1 MEPAKATC
9 GCGREMRVDAMVGP
23 LAFRCGCGA
32 RFNLHAPQLD
42 TKRDR
47 CVFVASMSRCR
58 AVRLPDVPVCQEHAA
73 MIAAAADGTIRQFN
87 QRQADLLDSPAE
99 PWSEV
104 IKRNLPPPAPGYSDR
119 VRADIHARKLPGS
132 VVYYVRIRPGVIKI
146 GVTINLDDRLKAMRM
161 SAPGDLLA
169 AEPGDRAVEKAR
181 HAKFA
186 DFRMDCRREDFAEAD
201 ELLAYIRAVRSRY
214 GDPRTLPAR
223 LLAQHGG
230 ETVISA

>member
-1 MEPAKATC
+1 
-9 GCGREMRVDAMVGP
+9 MRVDALVGP

-32 RFNLHAPQLD
+32 RFSLNAPQLD
-42 TKRDR
+42 TNRNR

-58 AVRLPDVPVCQEHAA
+58 ANRLPDVPVCEEHAA
-73 MIAAAADGTIRQFN
+73 LISAAADGSIRQFK
-87 QRQADLLDSPAE
+87 QRQMDMLENPRESWE
-99 PWSEV
+99 ETC
-104 IKRNLPPPAPGYSDR
+104 KRELPPPPPGYSDR
-119 VRADIHARKLPGS
+119 IKAELHAKKLPGS

-201 ELLAYIRAVRSRY
+201 ELLAYVSALRARY
-214 GDPRTLPAR
+214 GDPHTLPAR
-223 LLAQHGG
+223 LLAQG
-230 ETVISA
+230 AA

>member
-1 MEPAKATC
+1 MEPARATC
-9 GCGREMRVDAMVGP
+9 GCGREMRVDALVGP

-32 RFNLHAPQLD
+32 RFNLVAPQLD
-42 TKRDR
+42 SKQDR
-47 CVFVASMSRCR
+47 CVYVASMSRCKAR
-58 AVRLPDVPVCQEHAA
+58 RLSEVPVCKEHAA

-87 QRQADLLDSPAE
+87 QRQMDMLENPRESWE
-99 PWSEV
+99 ETCR
-104 IKRNLPPPAPGYSDR
+104 RNLPPPPPGYSDR
-119 VRADIHARKLPGS
+119 IKAELHARKLPGS

-146 GVTINLDDRLKAMRM
+146 GVTINLDDRLKSMRM

-169 AEPGDRAVEKAR
+169 AEPGDRAIEKAR

-201 ELLAYIRAVRSRY
+201 ELLAYIRTVRARH

-223 LLAQHGG
+223 LLAEHGG